1 MSSKRQQLS
10 LKISNWTEQN
20 VQVRKCTP
28 NIGAMPKDAK
38 QNVMLSRQFFSN
50 MINLSSERFRKISR
64 LDHDKKKFLLNQ
76 RTKAERGM
84 PGLLPYIDP
93 LIENIN
99 NDRSSSRRS
108 KNNESLYSSS
118 FQSFATMSN
127 TKSEFSSA
135 LRQQSPNKKKIPPPT
150 PQKYFD
156 RPEKSVE
163 RKTSLSHSK
172 HQYHNSKIKN
182 HVRPNYNDS
191 LTVDD
196 LFGELDDDDDSNYFS
211 PLPEKPKSAT
221 KDKRFRQLIHLFSEV
236 HECDPTNLKTIK
248 NVIESNSSLRNEQKH
263 WQTINI
269 QNSPEMDIE
278 NHEQLSTDEF
288 YTKTDVYLIDMT
300 A

>member
-20 VQVRKCTP
+20 VQVRKYTSTT
-28 NIGAMPKDAK
+28 GVMSKDVR

-50 MINLSSERFRKISR
+50 MTNLSSERFRKISR
-64 LDHDKKKFLLNQ
+64 FDHDKKKFLLNQ
-76 RTKAERGM
+76 QTKAERGM
-84 PGLLPYIDP
+84 PGLLPYIYP

-99 NDRSSSRRS
+99 NDKSSPCRSN
-108 KNNESLYSSS
+108 NNESLYSSS

-127 TKSEFSSA
+127 TRSEFSSA
-135 LRQQSPNKKKIPPPT
+135 LRQQSPKKKKIPPPT

-156 RPEKSVE
+156 RPEKSFE
-163 RKTSLSHSK
+163 RKTCLTHSRN
-172 HQYHNSKIKN
+172 QCHNSKIKN

-191 LTVDD
+191 LAVDD
-196 LFGELDDDDDSNYFS
+196 LFGELDDNDDSSYCS

-221 KDKRFRQLIHLFSEV
+221 KDKRFRQLIHLFSDV
-236 HECDPTNLKTIK
+236 HECNPTSLKTVK

-263 WQTINI
+263 WQTISI
-269 QNSPEMDIE
+269 ENSPEMDIE

-288 YTKTDVYLIDMT
+288 YTKTDVYLIDL
-300 A
+300 AA